1 MKAAHRE
8 SPPPSAVFPLITA
21 YMTSQVIYVAAR
33 LGIAE
38 LLQDGAK
45 SGNELA
51 RAMGTLNALR
61 RGEPTA
67 PPVPPGPASGRA
79 APAPGP

>member
-45 SGNELA
+45 SGNE
-51 RAMGTLNALR
+51 
-61 RGEPTA
+61 
-67 PPVPPGPASGRA
+67 
-79 APAPGP
+79 